1 MIRRI
6 LSIALAFVGLSVG
19 AGFASGREVMQFFV
33 AFGTAG
39 IWGAGLVA
47 LTMCLVGYV
56 VLQLGSYYQAQEHA
70 AVYDEV
76 MHPVTARILDASTM
90 LTVFSIGLVMFA
102 GAGAN
107 LNQQFGIPV
116 WIGAVFLL
124 ALVLISGRADIDKV
138 SSIIAYTTPL
148 SILLIIIAAIYAV
161 THTDQTWDQLDAQA
175 SGIATSLP
183 NVIVSAV
190 NYAGFSLIVVVS
202 MSIVIG
208 GYYLSPRVAGLGG
221 LLGGFLFGG
230 MLFLVALTLFLQSE
244 GLGDEAMPMLT
255 IVSRISP
262 ALGLLMALSI
272 FAMIF
277 NSALG
282 MFYAFSRRMTSKKPE
297 RFYTFFVAS
306 SVAGFIVSFLGFKN
320 LVAYLFPALGYI
332 GMVLTVLLF
341 VAWAK
346 DRATIMKE
354 DKRRGRILR
363 ATKVLVRGRR
373 PLSEKRRQ
381 RMVRDL
387 HESNIADEDLKADIR
402 RRIRE
407 GDEL

>member
-1 MIRRI
+1 
-6 LSIALAFVGLSVG
+6 
-19 AGFASGREVMQFFV
+19 
-33 AFGTAG
+33 
-39 IWGAGLVA
+39 
-47 LTMCLVGYV
+47 
-56 VLQLGSYYQAQEHA
+56 
-70 AVYDEV
+70 
-76 MHPVTARILDASTM
+76 
-90 LTVFSIGLVMFA
+90 
-102 GAGAN
+102 
-107 LNQQFGIPV
+107 
-116 WIGAVFLL
+116 
-124 ALVLISGRADIDKV
+124 
-138 SSIIAYTTPL
+138 
-148 SILLIIIAAIYAV
+148 
-161 THTDQTWDQLDAQA
+161 
-175 SGIATSLP
+175 
-183 NVIVSAV
+183 
-190 NYAGFSLIVVVS
+190 

-244 GLGDEAMPMLT
+244 GIGDEAMPMLT

-262 ALGLLMALSI
+262 ALGLLMSLAI